1 MSRWLQSR
9 ISCQTCA
16 YAHGTA
22 EKRLCVLQRKR
33 RRGAEPKAEKRVK
46 VESKADS
53 DAESDGYGE
62 GGLSWEAVLAS
73 VQVTF

>member
-1 MSRWLQSR
+1 MHVRKLKKMLLK
-9 ISCQTCA
+9 
-16 YAHGTA
+16 G
-22 EKRLCVLQRKR
+22 CVLQRKR
-33 RRGAEPKAEKRVK
+33 RRGAEPKAGKRVK
-46 VESKADS
+46 AESGADS